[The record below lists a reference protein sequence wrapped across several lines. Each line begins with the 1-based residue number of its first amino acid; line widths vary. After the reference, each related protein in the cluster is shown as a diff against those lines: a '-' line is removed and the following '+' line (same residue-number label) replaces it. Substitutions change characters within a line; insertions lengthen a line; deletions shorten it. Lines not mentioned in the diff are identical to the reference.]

1 MIKILRI
8 LLWDSEIGYLAW
20 QNGEAYFVYNQSF
33 LSADIEPFP
42 LLAPKSRGHLFKF
55 TAEEERKYQH
65 LPAFIADSLPDD
77 WGNTLFEQWAK
88 EQHLSENDITALD
101 KLAFIGRR
109 GMGALEF
116 MPERSPLMKNEHVD
130 IGALANL
137 AQKIQ
142 NQRENLTILPSESLT
157 MQMLLAVGTS
167 VGGRQAKA
175 VLAINPQTG
184 EIRSG
189 QVAPPAGFLHY
200 ILKFGIVERSTAELE
215 MTYYDMAQQ
224 AEIDMMPCRLWE
236 VEGTKHFI
244 TERFDRKDSTKIHT
258 QTLAA
263 MDPDANSYEK
273 LLLVCRKLRLPDS
286 CECEV
291 FRRMVF
297 NYLTNNTDDHNKNF
311 SFLMNTKGEWSL
323 SPAYD
328 LTFIFNNGGY
338 QPEPRHC
345 LMLRGKYTDWTKEDA
360 LEFAKSLN
368 IRRPGVIIDQIAE
381 VAARFRSLATQR
393 GVAPEWIGRI
403 ESVINR
409 HLAEWGYIVVPEL
422 SWTTKEGHIFGEVS
436 LSQAYKG
443 AIQLHANVDGNRKRF
458 VFSKNSAE
466 TQMMVQ
472 AGIANIPKETLQ
484 EWAEKYLLK

>member
-1 MIKILRI
+1 MTKILRI
-8 LLWDSEIGYLAW
+8 FLWDNEIGSLVW

-33 LSADIEPFP
+33 LSAEIEPFP
-42 LLAPKSRGHLFKF
+42 LMAPKSRGHLFKF
-55 TAEEERKYQH
+55 SAEEERKYQH
-65 LPAFIADSLPDD
+65 MPAFIADSLPDD

-116 MPERSPLMKNEHVD
+116 VPERSPLVKNERVD
-130 IGALANL
+130 IGALADL

-142 NQRENLTILPSESLT
+142 NQRENLTILPKESLI

-175 VLAINPQTG
+175 VLSINPQTG

-189 QVAPPAGFLHY
+189 QITPLANFRHY
-200 ILKFGIVERSTAELE
+200 ILKFGIAERSTAELE
-215 MTYYDMAQQ
+215 MTYYDMARQ
-224 AEIDMMPCRLWE
+224 AGIDMMLCRLWE

-244 TERFDRKDSTKIHT
+244 TERFDRKDGTKIHT

-286 CECEV
+286 SECEV

-311 SFLMNTKGEWSL
+311 SFLMSPRGEWSL

-338 QPEPRHC
+338 QPELRHC
-345 LMLRGKYTDWTKEDA
+345 LMLRGKYADWTKEDA

-368 IRRPGVIIDQIAE
+368 IQRPGVIIDRIAE
-381 VAARFRSLATQR
+381 VVAHFRSLATQY
-393 GVAPEWIGRI
+393 GVATEWIGRV
-403 ESVINR
+403 ESVLR
-409 HLAEWGYIVVPEL
+409 KHLAEWGYMAVPEL
-422 SWTTKEGHIFGEVS
+422 SWTTDEGHTFSDVS

-443 AIQLHANVDGNRKRF
+443 AIQLHANVDGTRKRF
-458 VFSKNSAE
+458 IFAKNSAE
-466 TQMMVQ
+466 AQMVTQT
-472 AGIANIPKETLQ
+472 GIADIPAKTLQ
-484 EWAEKYLLK
+484 EWAERYLLK